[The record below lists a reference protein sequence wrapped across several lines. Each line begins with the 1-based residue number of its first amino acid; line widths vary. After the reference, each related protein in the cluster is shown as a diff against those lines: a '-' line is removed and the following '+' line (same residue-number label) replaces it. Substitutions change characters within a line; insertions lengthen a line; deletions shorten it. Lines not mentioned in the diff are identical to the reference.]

1 MNATTAVIK
10 PQTQILTPGDKVA
23 YSTQFLESI
32 GESHGEMAEGRG
44 IVLEREAVTDD
55 FILIFIDWQGRS
67 LPQRV
72 RESNLAKVGP
82 NTRFC
87 KS

>member
-1 MNATTAVIK
+1 MNTKTAN
-10 PQTQILTPGDKVA
+10 PAQTPTLNPGDKVA

-44 IVLEREAVTDD
+44 IVREREAVNED
-55 FILIFIDWQGRS
+55 FVLIFVDWQGRS

-72 RESNLAKVGP
+72 RESNLTRVGA
-82 NTRFC
+82 NSRFC
-87 KS
+87 KC

>member
-1 MNATTAVIK
+1 MNTNTTTALVK
-10 PQTQILTPGDKVA
+10 TPTLNPGDKVA

-44 IVLEREAVTDD
+44 IVREREAVNED
-55 FILIFIDWQGRS
+55 FVLIFVDWQGRS

-72 RESNLAKVGP
+72 RESNLTKVGA
-82 NTRFC
+82 NSRFC
-87 KS
+87 KC

>member
-1 MNATTAVIK
+1 MNTTTAFIK
-10 PQTQILTPGDKVA
+10 TQTPTLAPGDKVA

-32 GESHGEMAEGRG
+32 GENHGKMAEGRG
-44 IVLEREAVTDD
+44 IVLEREAVTED
-55 FILIFIDWQGRS
+55 FILIFVDWQGRS

-82 NTRFC
+82 NSRFC

>member
-1 MNATTAVIK
+1 M
-10 PQTQILTPGDKVA
+10 A
-23 YSTQFLESI
+23 YSTQFLENI

-44 IVLEREAVTDD
+44 IVREREAVNED
-55 FILIFIDWQGRS
+55 FVLIFVDWQGRS

-82 NTRFC
+82 NARFC

>member
-1 MNATTAVIK
+1 MNTTTSTPTKTPAFK
-10 PQTQILTPGDKVA
+10 PGDKVA

-44 IVLEREAVTDD
+44 IVPEREAVNED
-55 FILIFIDWQGRS
+55 FVLIFVDWQGRS

-72 RESNLAKVGP
+72 RESNLAKVSP
-82 NTRFC
+82 NSRFC